1 MERFGNMKVTVKNTA
16 LMIGGAVN
24 TGLVLF
30 GASCAPPFPRQQPLT
45 ITIPQ
50 SAPVNC
56 YVRSFGIDQ
65 AEYPSPYSQQGQFS
79 VNASTPVMSGTVSTA
94 TVFSERGATLIGK
107 L

>member
-1 MERFGNMKVTVKNTA
+1 MKVDVKNTA
-16 LMIGGAVN
+16 LIVGGAVN

-30 GASCAPPFPRQQPLT
+30 GASCALPFPRSQPLI

-79 VNASTPVMSGTVSTA
+79 VNASMPASGTVSTA
-94 TVFSERGATLIGK
+94 SVFTGNMGTITQT
-107 L
+107 